1 MCLILFAHRPA
12 EQRPLLVLA
21 NRDEFYAR
29 PTAAASP
36 WDECR
41 ELIAG
46 RDLVSGGSW
55 FGARGVRWASVT
67 NIREGLRHS
76 HSHLSRGWLVRD
88 YLLGSA
94 SPQAFLAK
102 IAGQAAEFAGFNLL
116 LGDGDELWYGNNRGA
131 AGRPL
136 EPGLYGLSNHLL
148 DTPWPK
154 VLHGKQA
161 LAELLAEPRL
171 EDERAFAILADT
183 TCAPDRALPDTGI
196 PLELERALSAAFI
209 VRDNYGTR
217 CSTLLART
225 SDGSHRFIERRFAGT
240 PEIWSQ
246 SEYNW
251 QEPASMLDRCKTITE
266 NNPLQ
271 NA

>member
-12 EQRPLLVLA
+12 EQIPLLVLA
-21 NRDEFYAR
+21 NRDEFYDR
-29 PTAAASP
+29 PTAAAGP

-55 FGARGVRWASVT
+55 FGARDTRWASVT
-67 NIREGLRHS
+67 NIREGLRQS
-76 HSHLSRGWLVRD
+76 HSHRSRGWLVRD
-88 YLLGSA
+88 YLLGKA
-94 SPQAFLAK
+94 SPHAFLAEL
-102 IAGQAAEFAGFNLL
+102 AGQAGEFAGFNLL
-116 LGDGDELWYGNNRGA
+116 LGAGEELWYGNNRGV

-154 VLHGKQA
+154 VLRGKQA
-161 LAELLAEPRL
+161 MADLLAAPRL
-171 EDERAFAILADT
+171 DRERAFAILADT
-183 TCAPDRALPDTGI
+183 SYAPDDVLPDTGI

-217 CSTLLART
+217 CSTLLARR
-225 SDGSHRFIERRFAGT
+225 SDGSHLFIERRFERS
-240 PEIWSQ
+240 PELWNQ
-246 SEYNW
+246 CEYNW
-251 QEPASMLDRCKTITE
+251 KDRASKLDR
-266 NNPLQ
+266 
-271 NA
+271 